1 MRRTAMVSAPQRPVA
16 LPAKPSSWEA
26 AAWSSQIVIEFPTDA
41 PLSDSQ
47 FEGLQ
52 GIGVDWRFE
61 RGARGEL
68 IMAPPP
74 PATDPPPRM
83 SMRLGRQVGN
93 WEVAGGDGNGEGE
106 IIDATGTYAIP
117 GTGILA
123 VPDFSWISPAQLA
136 ALPPKRAGSN
146 YREMVPTF
154 AVEIGSRSDSAAAQV
169 RKASF
174 WVEHGAAVGWMIDPW
189 TERVHVFR
197 RGEPEVVHDRPSA
210 LEVGPEMP
218 GLEIDL
224 DELWDM
230 PIWAGGAER

>member
-1 MRRTAMVSAPQRPVA
+1 MVSAPERSGVAVVERPA
-16 LPAKPSSWEA
+16 SAP
-26 AAWSSQIVIEFPTDA
+26 AAWPGEIVVEFPADA
-41 PLSDSQ
+41 PLTDLQ

-61 RGARGEL
+61 RGPRGEL

-83 SMRLGRQVGN
+83 GMRLGRQVGN
-93 WEVAGGDGNGEGE
+93 WEVAGGDGSGTGE
-106 IIDATGTYAIP
+106 IVDASGTYAVP
-117 GTGILA
+117 GTDILA

-136 ALPPKRAGSN
+136 DLPPKRAGSN
-146 YREMVPTF
+146 YREMMPTF
-154 AVEIGSRSDSAAAQV
+154 AVEIRSRSDSVAAQV
-169 RKASF
+169 RKAAF

-189 TERVHVFR
+189 EERVHVFR

-218 GLEIDL
+218 GLVIDL

-230 PIWAGGAER
+230 PDLGGGS